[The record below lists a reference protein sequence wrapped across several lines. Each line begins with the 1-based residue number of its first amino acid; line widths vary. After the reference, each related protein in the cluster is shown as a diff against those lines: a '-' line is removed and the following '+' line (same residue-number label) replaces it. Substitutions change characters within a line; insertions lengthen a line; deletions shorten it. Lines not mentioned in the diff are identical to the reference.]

1 DYLSRSGKPG
11 NSDNTLPFLTVRLKR
26 MVLER
31 IPNCKLGDFRRFFG
45 NHTAISPVQGQ
56 KPKNRQYT
64 RDGKQQQVW
73 HQATHGQQF
82 TPRYVAAKKMQSVA
96 TTGNHFPMLSCQ
108 SRAGLRTN
116 GLAGAMGYNARN
128 DEIRDN
134 VTRMRREREAQ
145 RGGLATVRRFNATL
159 SAKGYV
165 WFWPKIS

>member
-1 DYLSRSGKPG
+1 MNRKKFHCGSQPSRRKEPERKLECDERRHDCDDHGDDRKPSLPVKECEHALIALARRVVLDRSVQDYLSRSGKPG

-31 IPNCKLGDFRRFFG
+31 IPNCALGDFRRFFG

-56 KPKNRQYT
+56 KPKNPQYT

-96 TTGNHFPMLSCQ
+96 TTGNHFPML
-108 SRAGLRTN
+108 
-116 GLAGAMGYNARN
+116 
-128 DEIRDN
+128 
-134 VTRMRREREAQ
+134 
-145 RGGLATVRRFNATL
+145 
-159 SAKGYV
+159 
-165 WFWPKIS
+165 